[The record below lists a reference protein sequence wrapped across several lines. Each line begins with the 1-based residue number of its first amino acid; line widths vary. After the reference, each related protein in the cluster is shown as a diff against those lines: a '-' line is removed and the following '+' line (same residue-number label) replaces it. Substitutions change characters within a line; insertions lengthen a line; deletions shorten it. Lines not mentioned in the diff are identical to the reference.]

1 MSRAAVGEVAGDFNK
16 WHDKA
21 MHEPV
26 AITSHGQESVVL
38 LSAETFRRLVEGYRE
53 IVPVEEL
60 EAAVSDA
67 IVNSE
72 IPEQHRWDSSEENV
86 SDERR
91 GMVSHA
97 LNFGTSEYQHW
108 HQTIRHGWMGLKFTT

>member
-1 MSRAAVGEVAGDFNK
+1 MTRAAISEVASDFDK

-26 AITSHGQESVVL
+26 VITSHGQESAVL

-53 IVPVEEL
+53 IVPVAEL
-60 EAAVSDA
+60 DAAVADS

-72 IPEQHRWDSSEENV
+72 IPEEYRWDSSEEDV

-91 GMVSHA
+91 GMGS
-97 LNFGTSEYQHW
+97 
-108 HQTIRHGWMGLKFTT
+108 